1 MDSNDE
7 RLEVGAL
14 SETGYTREENQD
26 RMSGAQVPLGH
37 LYIVA
42 DGMGGHKGGALAAQ
56 MAVEELQRH
65 IGQAPAGESADA
77 VIEAAFKAA
86 NDAVY
91 KRSSSGDATVAGM
104 GTTAVLA
111 LILGRV
117 AKLAHVGDSRAYL
130 YRNHRLSQL
139 TTDHTIVQRMVE
151 AGMLKPDEAADHPQ
165 SSVLERAIGSA
176 PTVGVDIRN
185 HQLEEGDALLLCSD
199 GLSGY
204 VAADKIEAV
213 LRADGPVQDT
223 TISLVR
229 LALEAG
235 GRDNVTVQ
243 LIRYGARRIPAPA
256 MRTRPLPTLPP
267 SAPTVGGGPARREPR
282 LIRKLAAFVMAGG
295 AVAITAGLIGY
306 FIGIRTTANVNQLR
320 QPLDSSDS
328 AKGQVDTGVKDPEQ
342 QGQKSERLPD
352 AARPSDNATMHQP
365 PGPAP
370 TGSPE
375 EKKTGPGDGT
385 SQTQRKGDSILK
397 KRSSKDAGKPPASP
411 LESSKLPSSTGKGPS
426 NTDKAPSSTDK
437 GTSSTDKETSSTG
450 KGTSNTD
457 KAPSSTDTGTSS
469 TDKETSST
477 GKGPSNTDKA
487 PSNTD
492 KAPSN
497 TDKAPSSTNKGT
509 SSTDQGTSSTD
520 KGTPSTDKGASRV
533 PDEAQ
538 SSSVAPPTPPAETSE
553 ASKPTGQP
561 PSEPAPDR

>member
-26 RMSGAQVPLGH
+26 RMSGARVPLGH

-111 LILGRV
+111 LILGRQ

-151 AGMLKPDEAADHPQ
+151 AGVLKPDEAVDHPQ

-223 TISLVR
+223 TINLVR

-243 LIRYGARRIPAPA
+243 LIRYGARRIPTPA
-256 MRTRPLPTLPP
+256 MRTRPLPTLSP
-267 SAPTVGGGPARREPR
+267 SAPTVGGGPARREPG
-282 LIRKLAAFVMAGG
+282 LIRKLAEFVMAGG

-306 FIGIRTTANVNQLR
+306 FVGIRTTANVNQLK
-320 QPLDSSDS
+320 QPLDSSNS

-352 AARPSDNATMHQP
+352 APRPSDNATMHQP

-375 EKKTGPGDGT
+375 EKKTSPGDGT

-411 LESSKLPSSTGKGPS
+411 LESSKLPSST
-426 NTDKAPSSTDK
+426 D
-437 GTSSTDKETSSTG
+437 
-450 KGTSNTD
+450 
-457 KAPSSTDTGTSS
+457 
-469 TDKETSST
+469 
-477 GKGPSNTDKA
+477 
-487 PSNTD
+487 
-492 KAPSN
+492 
-497 TDKAPSSTNKGT
+497 KGT

-533 PDEAQ
+533 PDEAR

-561 PSEPAPDR
+561 PSEPAA

>member
-26 RMSGAQVPLGH
+26 RMSGARVPLGH

-56 MAVEELQRH
+56 MAVEELQRY
-65 IGQAPAGESADA
+65 IGQAAAGESADA
-77 VIEAAFKAA
+77 VIEGAFKAA

-91 KRSSSGDATVAGM
+91 KRSNSGDTAVAGM

-130 YRNHRLSQL
+130 FRNHRLAQL
-139 TTDHTIVQRMVE
+139 TTDHTIVQRMIE
-151 AGMLKPDEAADHPQ
+151 AGMLRPDEAADHPQ

-176 PTVGVDIRN
+176 PTVGVDIRD

-267 SAPTVGGGPARREPR
+267 SAPTVGGGAARGEPR
-282 LIRKLAAFVMAGG
+282 LLWKLAVFAVAGTLAG
-295 AVAITAGLIGY
+295 AVTAGSLVYSIGS
-306 FIGIRTTANVNQLR
+306 RTTPAVNELTQKLNESNSAR
-320 QPLDSSDS
+320 DQAQQRVKELVQQIEDLQRRPVLPPPSPDS
-328 AKGQVDTGVKDPEQ
+328 VT
-342 QGQKSERLPD
+342 
-352 AARPSDNATMHQP
+352 THP
-365 PGPAP
+365 PPPAP
-370 TGSPE
+370 SKVREARKTTPTSTTTSQKQGKDSTPTKSAVDSPGKRPE
-375 EKKTGPGDGT
+375 E
-385 SQTQRKGDSILK
+385 
-397 KRSSKDAGKPPASP
+397 
-411 LESSKLPSSTGKGPS
+411 
-426 NTDKAPSSTDK
+426 
-437 GTSSTDKETSSTG
+437 
-450 KGTSNTD
+450 
-457 KAPSSTDTGTSS
+457 
-469 TDKETSST
+469 
-477 GKGPSNTDKA
+477 
-487 PSNTD
+487 
-492 KAPSN
+492 
-497 TDKAPSSTNKGT
+497 
-509 SSTDQGTSSTD
+509 
-520 KGTPSTDKGASRV
+520 
-533 PDEAQ
+533 
-538 SSSVAPPTPPAETSE
+538 
-553 ASKPTGQP
+553 
-561 PSEPAPDR
+561 

>member
-26 RMSGAQVPLGH
+26 RMSGARVPLGH

-56 MAVEELQRH
+56 MAVEELQRY
-65 IGQAPAGESADA
+65 IGQAAAGESADA

-91 KRSSSGDATVAGM
+91 KRSNSGDTAVAGM

-130 YRNHRLSQL
+130 FRNHRLAQL
-139 TTDHTIVQRMVE
+139 TTDHTIVQRMIE

-223 TISLVR
+223 TINLVR

-243 LIRYGARRIPAPA
+243 LIRYGARRMPAPA

-267 SAPTVGGGPARREPR
+267 PAPPVTGGPARREPG

-306 FIGIRTTANVNQLR
+306 FVGIRTTANVNQLK
-320 QPLDSSDS
+320 QPLDSSNS

-352 AARPSDNATMHQP
+352 APRPSDNATMHQP

-370 TGSPE
+370 TGPPE
-375 EKKTGPGDGT
+375 EKKTSPGDGT

-426 NTDKAPSSTDK
+426 NTDKSPSSTGK

-457 KAPSSTDTGTSS
+457 KAPSSTD
-469 TDKETSST
+469 
-477 GKGPSNTDKA
+477 
-487 PSNTD
+487 
-492 KAPSN
+492 
-497 TDKAPSSTNKGT
+497 KGT

>member
-65 IGQAPAGESADA
+65 IGQATAGESVDA

-91 KRSSSGDATVAGM
+91 KRSNSGDATVAGM
-104 GTTAVLA
+104 GTTTVLL
-111 LILGRV
+111 LISGRV

-130 YRNHRLSQL
+130 YRNQTLSQL

-151 AGMLKPDEAADHPQ
+151 AGMLRPDEAADHPQ

-176 PTVGVDIRN
+176 PTVGVDIRD

-204 VAADKIEAV
+204 VAAHKIEAV
-213 LRADGPVQDT
+213 LRTDEPVQDT
-223 TISLVR
+223 TINLVR

-243 LIRYGARRIPAPA
+243 LIRYVARRIPAPA

-267 SAPTVGGGPARREPR
+267 PAPTVSGGQARREPG

-306 FIGIRTTANVNQLR
+306 FVGIRTTANVNQLK
-320 QPLDSSDS
+320 QPLDSSNS
-328 AKGQVDTGVKDPEQ
+328 AKGQVDTGVKGPEQ

-352 AARPSDNATMHQP
+352 APRPSDNATMHQP

-370 TGSPE
+370 TGSLE
-375 EKKTGPGDGT
+375 EKKTSPGDGT

-437 GTSSTDKETSSTG
+437 GTSSTDK
-450 KGTSNTD
+450 
-457 KAPSSTDTGTSS
+457 APF
-469 TDKETSST
+469 
-477 GKGPSNTDKA
+477 
-487 PSNTD
+487 
-492 KAPSN
+492 
-497 TDKAPSSTNKGT
+497 STNKGT

>member
-26 RMSGAQVPLGH
+26 RMSGSRVPLGH

-65 IGQAPAGESADA
+65 IGQAAAGESADA

-91 KRSSSGDATVAGM
+91 KRSNSGDTTVAGM

-130 YRNHRLSQL
+130 FRNRRLSQL
-139 TTDHTIVQRMVE
+139 TTDHTIVQRMIE
-151 AGMLKPDEAADHPQ
+151 AGMLKPEEAADHPQ

-176 PTVGVDIRN
+176 ATVGVDIRD

-223 TISLVR
+223 TINLVR

-243 LIRYGARRIPAPA
+243 LIRYGARRMPAPA
-256 MRTRPLPTLPP
+256 MRTRPLPTPP
-267 SAPTVGGGPARREPR
+267 QAPAVGGGPARREPG
-282 LIRKLAAFVMAGG
+282 LLWKLAVFGVAGVLAG
-295 AVAITAGLIGY
+295 TVAAGTLVYSIKS
-306 FIGIRTTANVNQLR
+306 RTTSAVNELTQRLNE
-320 QPLDSSDS
+320 SNS
-328 AKGQVDTGVKDPEQ
+328 ARDQAQQRVKELVQQVEDLQRRPV
-342 QGQKSERLPD
+342 LP
-352 AARPSDNATMHQP
+352 PSPASVTTP
-365 PGPAP
+365 PPPAP
-370 TGSPE
+370 SKVKEAKKTTSPGTTTVPKQGRDSTPTKSAADSPGKRPE
-375 EKKTGPGDGT
+375 ELSG
-385 SQTQRKGDSILK
+385 S
-397 KRSSKDAGKPPASP
+397 
-411 LESSKLPSSTGKGPS
+411 
-426 NTDKAPSSTDK
+426 DK
-437 GTSSTDKETSSTG
+437 GTPG
-450 KGTSNTD
+450 
-457 KAPSSTDTGTSS
+457 TDTGT
-469 TDKETSST
+469 DKGVT
-477 GKGPSNTDKA
+477 GVSVEA
-487 PSNTD
+487 P
-492 KAPSN
+492 
-497 TDKAPSSTNKGT
+497 PSS
-509 SSTDQGTSSTD
+509 
-520 KGTPSTDKGASRV
+520 
-533 PDEAQ
+533 
-538 SSSVAPPTPPAETSE
+538 PPPATPPKDTVEE
-553 ASKPTGQP
+553 GKPTGQTP
-561 PSEPAPDR
+561 PEPAPAP

>member
-130 YRNHRLSQL
+130 FRNYRLSQL

-176 PTVGVDIRN
+176 PTVGVDIRD

-223 TISLVR
+223 TINLVR

-243 LIRYGARRIPAPA
+243 LIRYGARRMPAPA

-267 SAPTVGGGPARREPR
+267 PAPMVTAGPARREPG

-306 FIGIRTTANVNQLR
+306 FIGIRTTANVNQLK
-320 QPLDSSDS
+320 QPLDSSNS
-328 AKGQVDTGVKDPEQ
+328 AKGQVDTGVKGPEQ

-352 AARPSDNATMHQP
+352 APRPSDNATMHQP
-365 PGPAP
+365 PWPAP

-375 EKKTGPGDGT
+375 EKKTSPGDGT

-411 LESSKLPSSTGKGPS
+411 LESSKGFSNTDKGSSNTDQGPSSTGKGPS
-426 NTDKAPSSTDK
+426 NTDK
-437 GTSSTDKETSSTG
+437 
-450 KGTSNTD
+450 
-457 KAPSSTDTGTSS
+457 
-469 TDKETSST
+469 
-477 GKGPSNTDKA
+477 
-487 PSNTD
+487 
-492 KAPSN
+492 
-497 TDKAPSSTNKGT
+497 GT
-509 SSTDQGTSSTD
+509 SSTDQGSSSTD
-520 KGTPSTDKGASRV
+520 KGTPSTDKGTSRV
-533 PDEAQ
+533 PDEAR